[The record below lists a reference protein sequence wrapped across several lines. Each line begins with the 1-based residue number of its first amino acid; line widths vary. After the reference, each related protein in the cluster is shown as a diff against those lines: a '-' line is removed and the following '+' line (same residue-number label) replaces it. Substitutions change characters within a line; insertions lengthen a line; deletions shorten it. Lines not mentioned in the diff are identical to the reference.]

1 MVFKSRG
8 KIMIKIIKSEIYKIK
23 GTWLPWI
30 HIVLPIAYSFL
41 FYAAL
46 KTTGLKNFE
55 ESDTIQTYF
64 VLLGAVMPIILSLI
78 SSKIVDMEMSAGKF
92 QVLLSTTKSRTKA
105 YLGKLIVLEL
115 GFVISLAL
123 AIINFAILS
132 GYQNILDWLIEFCLI
147 IISSFSLYLIHF
159 WVSIILSNGASIGL
173 GFLETL
179 INLLSLTV
187 IGDSIWYFIPCT
199 WVSRLPAMY
208 ITMGKVSDPS
218 YFYKEL
224 RIWSFVALLII
235 LILFI
240 SSIIW
245 FNKWDGKSLS
255 E

>member
-1 MVFKSRG
+1 
-8 KIMIKIIKSEIYKIK
+8 MINIIKSEIYKIK

-30 HIVLPIAYSFL
+30 HIVLPIAYSLL
-41 FYAAL
+41 FYVAS

-55 ESDTIQTYF
+55 ENDIIQTYF

-78 SSKIVDMEMSAGKF
+78 TSKVVDMEMSAGKF

-105 YLGKLIVLEL
+105 YIGKLIVLEL
-115 GFVISLAL
+115 GFIVSISLA
-123 AIINFAILS
+123 IIIFAILT
-132 GYQNILDWLIEFCLI
+132 GYQSILDWLIEFFLI
-147 IISSFSLYLIHF
+147 LINSLSLYMIHL
-159 WVSIILSNGASIGL
+159 WVSIELSSGASIGL
-173 GFLETL
+173 GFLETM
-179 INLLSLTV
+179 IALLSMTV

-199 WVSRLPAMY
+199 WGSRLPALY
-208 ITMGKVSDPS
+208 ITMSKVSYPS

-224 RIWSFVALLII
+224 RLWGLIASFII

-245 FNKWDGKSLS
+245 FNKWDGKSVS

>member
-1 MVFKSRG
+1 
-8 KIMIKIIKSEIYKIK
+8 MIKIIKSEIYKIK

-41 FYAAL
+41 FYLAS

-55 ESDTIQTYF
+55 ESDIIQTYF
-64 VLLGAVMPIILSLI
+64 ILLGAAIPIILSFI
-78 SSKIVDMEMSAGKF
+78 SSKVVDMEMGAGKF

-105 YLGKLIVLEL
+105 FLGKLLVLQL
-115 GFVISLAL
+115 GFVISLSL
-123 AIINFAILS
+123 AVLIFAILT
-132 GYQNILDWLIEFCLI
+132 GYQNILDWIIEFFLI
-147 IISSFSLYLIHF
+147 LISSLSLYMIHL
-159 WVSIILSNGASIGL
+159 WVSIELSSGASIGL
-173 GFLETL
+173 GFLETM
-179 INLLSLTV
+179 IALLSMTA

-199 WVSRLPAMY
+199 WSSRLPAMY
-208 ITMGKVSDPS
+208 ITMSKVSDPS

-224 RIWSFVALLII
+224 SIWSFVSLFII

-245 FNKWDGKSLS
+245 FNKWDGKSVS

>member
-1 MVFKSRG
+1 
-8 KIMIKIIKSEIYKIK
+8 MIKIIKSEIYKIK

-30 HIVLPIAYSFL
+30 HIVLPIAYSLL
-41 FYAAL
+41 FYLAS

-55 ESDTIQTYF
+55 ESDIVQTYF
-64 VLLGAVMPIILSLI
+64 VLLGSVIPIILSFI
-78 SSKIVDMEMSAGKF
+78 SSKVVDMEMGAGNF
-92 QVLLSTTKSRTKA
+92 QTLLSATKSRTKA

-115 GFVISLAL
+115 GFIVSISLA
-123 AIINFAILS
+123 IIIFAILS
-132 GYQNILDWLIEFCLI
+132 GYQSILDWLIEFCLI

-173 GFLETL
+173 GFLETM
-179 INLLSLTV
+179 ITLLSMTV

-199 WVSRLPAMY
+199 WGSRLPAMY

-218 YFYKEL
+218 YFYKEF
-224 RIWSFVALLII
+224 RIWSFVALFII

-245 FNKWDGKSLS
+245 FNKWDGKSVS

>member
-1 MVFKSRG
+1 
-8 KIMIKIIKSEIYKIK
+8 MINIIKSEIYKIK

-41 FYAAL
+41 FYLAS

-55 ESDTIQTYF
+55 ESDIVQTYF
-64 VLLGAVMPIILSLI
+64 VLLGAVIPLICSFI
-78 SSKIVDMEMSAGKF
+78 SSKVVDMEIGAGKF

-105 YLGKLIVLEL
+105 YLGKLLVLEL

-123 AIINFAILS
+123 AIIIFAILT
-132 GYQNILDWLIEFCLI
+132 GYQSILDWLIEFFLI
-147 IISSFSLYLIHF
+147 VISSFSLYLIHF
-159 WVSIILSNGASIGL
+159 WVSIILSSGVSIGL

-179 INLLSLTV
+179 INLLSMTV

-199 WVSRLPAMY
+199 WSSRLPAMY
-208 ITMGKVSDPS
+208 ITLNKTLDLS

-224 RIWSFVALLII
+224 RIWSFVALFII

>member
-30 HIVLPIAYSFL
+30 HIVLPIAYSLL
-41 FYAAL
+41 FYVAS

-55 ESDTIQTYF
+55 ENDISQTYF
-64 VLLGAVMPIILSLI
+64 VLLGAVMPIILSFI
-78 SSKIVDMEMSAGKF
+78 TSKVVDMEMSAGKF
-92 QVLLSTTKSRTKA
+92 QVLLSTTKSRSKA
-105 YLGKLIVLEL
+105 YIGKLLVLEL

-123 AIINFAILS
+123 AIIIFAIIT
-132 GYQNILDWLIEFCLI
+132 GYQNILDWLIEFFLI
-147 IISSFSLYLIHF
+147 LISSLSLYMIHF

-179 INLLSLTV
+179 INLLSMTV

-199 WVSRLPAMY
+199 WGSRLPAM
-208 ITMGKVSDPS
+208 ITLGKALDPS

-224 RIWSFVALLII
+224 KLWGLIASFII

-240 SSIIW
+240 TLIVW
-245 FNKWDGKSLS
+245 FNKWDGKSVS

>member
-30 HIVLPIAYSFL
+30 HIVLPIAYSLL
-41 FYAAL
+41 FYLAS

-55 ESDTIQTYF
+55 ESDIVQTYF
-64 VLLGAVMPIILSLI
+64 VLLGAVIPIILSFI
-78 SSKIVDMEMSAGKF
+78 SSKVVDMEMGAGKF

-105 YLGKLIVLEL
+105 FLGKLLVLEL
-115 GFVISLAL
+115 GFVISLSLSVVIFAL
-123 AIINFAILS
+123 LT
-132 GYQNILDWLIEFCLI
+132 GYQHISDWLIEFFLI
-147 IISSFSLYLIHF
+147 LISSLSLYMIHL
-159 WVSIILSNGASIGL
+159 WVSIELSSGASIGL
-173 GFLETL
+173 SFLETM
-179 INLLSLTV
+179 IALLSMTA

-199 WVSRLPAMY
+199 WSSRLPAMY
-208 ITMGKVSDPS
+208 IIMRKVSDPS

-224 RIWSFVALLII
+224 RIWSFVSLFII

-245 FNKWDGKSLS
+245 FNKWDGKSVS